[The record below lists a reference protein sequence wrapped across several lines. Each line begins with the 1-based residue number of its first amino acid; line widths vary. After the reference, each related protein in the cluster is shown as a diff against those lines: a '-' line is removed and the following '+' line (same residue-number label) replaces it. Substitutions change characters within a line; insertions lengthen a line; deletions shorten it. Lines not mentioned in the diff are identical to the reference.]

1 MYNCSDYLITTNQ
14 KTALLQTCEIIY
26 FQNLER
32 KNMDLF
38 LVASGAKK
46 VIPQIVSRSW
56 KKCPIHQ
63 VGTKLSL
70 HSQYTGDGTYTELYY
85 SQKKAPQLTTLT
97 TGPKYSINLKQK
109 RHLSTSITPQLSQID
124 LSKVLVF
131 RFSMLKT
138 FSFTVLCS
146 LVGTLKPSR
155 IESICRI

>member
-1 MYNCSDYLITTNQ
+1 MYNCSDYLTKTNQ
-14 KTALLQTCEIIY
+14 QTALLQSYKFLHLIA
-26 FQNLER
+26 LEG

-63 VGTKLSL
+63 VGTKLSR

-97 TGPKYSINLKQK
+97 MGSKYSINLKQK
-109 RHLSTSITPQLSQID
+109 RHMSTSITPQLSQID

-131 RFSMLKT
+131 RYFEQISFFSDFDFLFKKMKK
-138 FSFTVLCS
+138 
-146 LVGTLKPSR
+146 KPN
-155 IESICRI
+155 